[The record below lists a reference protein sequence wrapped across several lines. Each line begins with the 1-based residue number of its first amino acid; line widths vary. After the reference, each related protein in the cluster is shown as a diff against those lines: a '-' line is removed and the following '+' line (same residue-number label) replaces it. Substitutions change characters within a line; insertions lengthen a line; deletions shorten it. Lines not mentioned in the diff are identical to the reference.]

1 MSRADRLVASLAF
14 EIGAA
19 VAEVTLG
26 VFAAEERNEQAV
38 EFRADPFER
47 CPFLNQSGSEQPK
60 GRGVKEIRVHRRTEF
75 ERVRGEKS
83 FP

>member
-1 MSRADRLVASLAF
+1 MSRADRLVASPAF

-26 VFAAEERNEQAV
+26 VFTAEERDEKVV

-47 CPFLNQSGSEQPK
+47 CPFPNQSGSEQPK
-60 GRGVKEIRVHRRTEF
+60 GCGVKEVRVHRRTEF